1 MTARYLDMAGV
12 GRALASPVS
21 RHAVSK
27 WRDRYPTDSAHPF
40 PEPDVIIG
48 SYETGQDGKLAT
60 EQDDDNVRGVPGW
73 SPDRLPEIEMWRAKL
88 PGRTGRPR
96 KSV

>member
-1 MTARYLDMAGV
+1 MTVHYLGMTEV

-27 WRDRYPTDSAHPF
+27 WRERYPAGSAHPF
-40 PEPDVIIG
+40 PAPDVTIG
-48 SYETGQDGKLAT
+48 LAEPT
-60 EQDDDNVRGVPGW
+60 DDEQGVPGW
-73 SPDRLPEIEMWRAKL
+73 SPDRLPEIEKWRAGL

-96 KSV
+96 KPQPE